1 MELNKPCLLWAGK
14 VGSHGYG
21 YLQLD
26 RRTVL
31 AHRLAFAI
39 ASGLDVHTMGG
50 VVLHSCDTPL
60 CVEPTHLS
68 LGTHAANTADMIAKD
83 RHLHG
88 PDWFAANKGLTKL
101 TPEIVAYCREHYVPR
116 HKEFGAR
123 ALARR
128 FNVAHPQ
135 IVRAVQGKSWEV

>member
-1 MELNKPCLLWAGK
+1 MGCIEWQGK
-14 VGSHGYG
+14 IGSHGYG
-21 YLQLD
+21 YVQKD
-26 RRTVL
+26 RKTVL
-31 AHRLAFAI
+31 AHRVAYAE
-39 ASGLDVHTMGG
+39 ANGLCVHSMGG
-50 VVLHSCDTPL
+50 VVLHSCDNPK
-60 CVEPTHLS
+60 CVNPQHLS
-68 LGTHAANTADMIAKD
+68 LGTHKANTQDMVSKG

-88 PDWFAANKGLTKL
+88 PEWYEVNKGLTKL

-135 IVRAVQGKSWEV
+135 IVLAVQGKSWKV